1 MTDIAI
7 ANNAAYGELSSWV
20 ADEMRQ
26 APARRNIDLKNW
38 AQEFADVYRVS
49 EALAKTPFVPKEM
62 IGKTADVAA
71 AIMKGRE
78 LGLDPFDALGSVYVV
93 HGRVG
98 FYAEFM
104 RRRIIEA
111 GHKLR
116 IVESTDNR
124 CVIEGRRK
132 GDSDDEKVRVTYTVE
147 QAKRN
152 SVNLGNYPA
161 DKLVARATSRICRQ
175 HFPDVL
181 AGSLIAEDLID
192 GLVGPEDTEATPAAP
207 PAPAAAAPAIQRK
220 RPAKKAAAASTQP
233 PVAPKK
239 AAQPDDELAELLG
252 DDEPAATITAEPEP
266 EIVDEPMPAEVEGE
280 PLEAEVV
287 EDDAKTGGITPQ
299 QLKKLSIMLG
309 EAGFDDRE
317 TRHAFVQTAINRTIN
332 SAKDLTL
339 DEASKVINILA
350 DSKTIE

>member
-1 MTDIAI
+1 MTDIATI
-7 ANNAAYGELSSWV
+7 DNNDGLAFPALS
-20 ADEMRQ
+20 AP
-26 APARRNIDLKNW
+26 ATPARRALDLKHW

-62 IGKTADVAA
+62 TGKTADVAA

-132 GDSDDEKVRVTYTVE
+132 GDSDDDKVRVTYTVE

-152 SVNLGNYPA
+152 GVNLGAYPA

-192 GLVGPEDTEATPAAP
+192 GLIPADDTAAP
-207 PAPAAAAPAIQRK
+207 PPAPTAAPERPAVQRK
-220 RPAKKAAAASTQP
+220 RPTKKAEAAATQP
-233 PVAPKK
+233 PTVARK
-239 AAQPDDELAELLG
+239 AEQRDDELAELLG
-252 DDEPAATITAEPEP
+252 DDEPDEAPAPPEP
-266 EIVDEPMPAEVEGE
+266 VAEEPPAQDDPE
-280 PLEAEVV
+280 PIEAEVV
-287 EDDAKTGGITPQ
+287 DENPDGITPQ
-299 QLKKLSIMLG
+299 QLKKMSAMLN
-309 EAGFDDRE
+309 ECGFEDRE
-317 TRHAFVQTAINRTIN
+317 TRHAFVQTAINRTIE
-332 SAKDLTL
+332 SAKDLTKA
-339 DEASKVINILA
+339 EASKVIDILA
-350 DSKTIE
+350 DSKPID

>member
-1 MTDIAI
+1 MTEIATI
-7 ANNAAYGELSSWV
+7 ENNNGLAFPAL
-20 ADEMRQ
+20 
-26 APARRNIDLKNW
+26 APAAAPTRRALDLKHW

-62 IGKTADVAA
+62 IGRTADVAA
-71 AIMKGRE
+71 CIMKGRE

-111 GHKLR
+111 GHKLK
-116 IVESTDNR
+116 IVENTDNR

-132 GDSDDEKVRVTYTVE
+132 GDTDDDKVRVTYTVE

-152 SVNLGNYPA
+152 GVNLGAYPA

-192 GLVGPEDTEATPAAP
+192 GVIPADDTTA
-207 PAPAAAAPAIQRK
+207 PAPAPVAAERPAVQRK
-220 RPAKKAAAASTQP
+220 RPAKKAEAAATQP
-233 PVAPKK
+233 PAAPKK
-239 AAQPDDELAELLG
+239 AEQHDPELDELLG
-252 DDEPAATITAEPEP
+252 DVDGDTAEVQLAAAEAADEFQEPPAQPEPEP
-266 EIVDEPMPAEVEGE
+266 EPDAEPI
-280 PLEAEVV
+280 EAEVV
-287 EDDAKTGGITPQ
+287 ENPDAITPA
-299 QLKKLSIMLG
+299 QLKKMSALLT
-309 EAGFDDRE
+309 ECGFTDRD
-317 TRHAFVQTAINRTIN
+317 TRHAFVQTAINRDIT
-332 SAKDLTL
+332 SAKDLTKA
-339 DEASKVINILA
+339 EASKVIDILA
-350 DSKTIE
+350 DSKPLD